1 MPADRTVLRSGDV
14 AAASRAEALGG
25 YRPEIDGL
33 RAVAVYLVLLFHAGV
48 GSFTGGF
55 VGVDLFFV
63 LSGFLVAQVV
73 LREVDHRGRLP
84 LGWFYSRRVRRL
96 LPAAI
101 VVVVLTAALQVLV
114 TSLPLREEMVDDAR
128 ASLLY
133 YANWHFI
140 AESRDYFAG
149 QDAASPFL
157 HFWSL
162 SIEEQFYIGFPLL
175 VLAAHR
181 WSRRPG
187 QTLAVAVGAI
197 CLASVGAQVWRAGAD
212 PGYAYYATEARV
224 YQLAVGVLLALGTR
238 ALVARGR
245 TPGAR
250 ARWAAPVGL
259 VALVV
264 VGSGLVDPSPSV
276 RGLLAAS
283 ASTVAIAGLWAAP
296 YAGTARL
303 LALPLPRYL
312 GQVSYGTYLWHWP
325 VLLALR
331 DVLDVR
337 PVVLA
342 AVGGVLATGLAA
354 LSYQVLE
361 RPIRRARV
369 LDAPR
374 WTVVASALA
383 LSGVVAVLV
392 VPTVLGTDRK
402 PALTASAAERG
413 GPALHGGRLDQPLP
427 AGLDLGAAK
436 ADVPPLVDP
445 CTVDDPASCTVV
457 RGDGAHVLLVGDSQA
472 QMFVAAFEQLA
483 RDHDLTLSVAVVPAC
498 MWQAGL
504 QNELSTG
511 EEQAACRSA
520 REDFYRDVLPVLH
533 PDTVVAI
540 SMAHSSSRWEEDLT
554 APGGPAG
561 ETLQE
566 RLRRTTQETAET
578 IRAAGADL
586 VLVKSLLGTE
596 GFDTGGFDPIDCLA
610 RADRL
615 GDCAV
620 VPPLERPALDGVYDD
635 LALTDPGIA
644 AVDVNPVICV
654 GTPACLPVVGD
665 RVVWK
670 DRDHVTAGFLVDRRD
685 LLWQRLAGTGYL
697 G

>member
-140 AESRDYFAG
+140 AESRDYFAA

-162 SIEEQFYIGFPLL
+162 SIEEQFYIAFPLV
-175 VLAAHR
+175 VLAAYR
-181 WSRRPG
+181 WARRPG
-187 QTLAVAVGAI
+187 RALAVAVGA
-197 CLASVGAQVWRAGAD
+197 VGAASLGLQVWRAAGD
-212 PGYAYYATEARV
+212 PGYAYYATETRV
-224 YQLAVGVLLALGTR
+224 YQLAAGVLLALGSR
-238 ALVARGR
+238 ALVARGGL
-245 TPGAR
+245 PGAR
-250 ARWAAPVGL
+250 VGWAAPVGL
-259 VALVV
+259 LALVA

-276 RGLLAAS
+276 RGLLAA
-283 ASTVAIAGLWAAP
+283 AAATVAVGGLWASP
-296 YAGTARL
+296 YGATARV
-303 LALPLPRYL
+303 LALPVPRYL

-325 VLLALR
+325 VLLVLR
-331 DVLDVR
+331 EVLDVR

-342 AVGGVLATGLAA
+342 VVGGLLATSLAA
-354 LSYQVLE
+354 LSHQVLE
-361 RPIRRARV
+361 HPIRRAKA
-369 LDAPR
+369 LDGPR

-383 LSGVVAVLV
+383 VSGLVATLV
-392 VPTVLGTDRK
+392 VPAVLGTDRR
-402 PALTASAAERG
+402 PALAASSAGRS
-413 GPALHGGRLDQPLP
+413 GPVLHGGRLDRPVP
-427 AGLDLGAAK
+427 ADLDLASAK
-436 ADVPPLVDP
+436 ADVPPLVDV
-445 CTVDDPASCTVV
+445 CTVDAPDACTVV
-457 RGDGAHVLLVGDSQA
+457 RGDGPHVLLVGDSQA

-483 RDHDLTLSVAVVPAC
+483 RDHDLTLSVGVVPAC

-511 EEQAACRSA
+511 EEQAACREA
-520 REDFYRDVLPVLH
+520 REAFYRDVLPALR

-540 SMAHSSSRWEEDLT
+540 SMAHSASRWEDDLT
-554 APGGPAG
+554 APGGPPG
-561 ETLQE
+561 ETLPE
-566 RLRRTTQETAET
+566 RLRRTTLDTAAA
-578 IRAAGADL
+578 IRAGGADL
-586 VLVKSLLGTE
+586 VLVKSVLGTE
-596 GFDTGGFDPIDCLA
+596 GFDTDGFDPIDCLA
-610 RADRL
+610 TAERL

-620 VPPLERPALDGVYDD
+620 DPPLERPALDGVYDD
-635 LALTDPGIA
+635 LALRDPGVA
-644 AVDVNPVICV
+644 AVDLNPVICV
-654 GTPACLPVVGD
+654 GTPACLPVLGD
-665 RVVWK
+665 HVVWK

-685 LLWQRLAGTGYL
+685 LLWQRLAATGFL